1 MAKNYYTESI
11 RVFME
16 AMNDESKQRR
26 VFELAQSMFLND
38 PTAATSQEHPQWREA
53 QSRSPQIPRDEMV
66 EGICWYAENVVD
78 YATLHR
84 VMRILERQYN
94 KE

>member
-1 MAKNYYTESI
+1 MAKNYYTEST

-16 AMNDESKQRR
+16 ATNDESKQRR
-26 VFELAQSMFLND
+26 VFEQAQRAFLND
-38 PTAATSQEHPQWREA
+38 PSAATPQEHPQIREA
-53 QSRSPQIPRDEMV
+53 QPRSPQVSRGDLVKE
-66 EGICWYAENVVD
+66 ICWYAENVVD

-84 VMRILERQYN
+84 VMKILERQYN